1 MDLPPSRHG
10 EGMAGAAKASGLQSL
25 GMARDKNRLVA
36 RARATQVSRARQMC
50 WSSGTGGRADREREG
65 GE

>member
-1 MDLPPSRHG
+1 
-10 EGMAGAAKASGLQSL
+10 MAGAAKASGLQSL

-50 WSSGTGGRADREREG
+50 WSSGTGVEQIEREKV
-65 GE
+65 ENEEI